1 MTKVAIMQPTYLPWC
16 GYFGLMHSVDVF
28 VLLDTV
34 QFAKRSWQQR
44 NQIKTATG
52 AKWLTVPVLSR
63 GKRDQ
68 LISEVE
74 LDKSSGFSI
83 NHRRSIEFN
92 YSKTP
97 HYIEYSDD
105 LWPLID
111 NSSPRLV
118 DLTIDLIV
126 HLKTQLKISTQLLRS
141 SQLEGIGNKA
151 DLLASICNQIGGTKY
166 ISPPGSKDYLE
177 VSDAFEKIGVPV
189 QYYQFNHPKYL
200 QPFGDFLP
208 YMTVIDMLFNCGER
222 SSSLIKESGKVL
234 Q

>member
-16 GYFGLMHSVDVF
+16 GYFGLMQSVDVF

-44 NQIKTATG
+44 NQIKTVTG
-52 AKWLTVPVLSR
+52 PKWLSVPVHTK

-74 LDKSSGFSI
+74 LDKSSGFSA
-83 NHRRSIEFN
+83 NHCRSIEFN

-97 HYIEYSDD
+97 YYKQYSDD
-105 LWPLID
+105 LWPLIN
-111 NSSPRLV
+111 NSSPHLV

-126 HLKTQLKISTQLLRS
+126 YLKSQLKISTQLLRS
-141 SQLEGIGNKA
+141 SQLDTLGNKA
-151 DLLASICNQIGGTKY
+151 DLLASICSQIGGSKY
-166 ISPPGSKDYLE
+166 VSPPGSKNYLE
-177 VSDAFEKIGVPV
+177 VSDAFEKIGMPV
-189 QYYQFNHPKYL
+189 QYYYFNHPTYD
-200 QPFGDFLP
+200 QPFGNFLP

-222 SSSLIKESGKVL
+222 SSALIMDSGKVL
-234 Q
+234 